1 MSGTRHPRT
10 TALVVDDEP
19 MMVRLCGSILQSMN
33 IDVVEAYSAAQA
45 LDVLQ
50 AGAGGIRL
58 LLTDIR
64 MGAGMDG
71 VELSQQ
77 AKKTWPH
84 LEVIIM
90 SGFAE
95 EESVRR
101 MPAGSGFPFLP
112 KPFSIS
118 ALRDAVLAALN
129 ATVKDA

>member
-1 MSGTRHPRT
+1 MSGAKEPRT

-19 MMVRLCGSILQSMN
+19 MMVRLCGSVLRSMD

-45 LDVLQ
+45 LAILEAD
-50 AGAGGIRL
+50 AGGIRL

-64 MGAGMDG
+64 MGPGMDG
-71 VELSQQ
+71 VELSHH
-77 AKKTWPH
+77 AKKNWPH
-84 LEVIIM
+84 LDIIIM

-101 MPAGSGFPFLP
+101 MLAGSGFPFLP

-118 ALRDAVLAALN
+118 DFREAVLTALN
-129 ATVKDA
+129 AAPKDV